1 MRHIRFGICLFVLYA
16 GLRLKP
22 HDGGTTQGAAHFV
35 RLFFLLQHPK
45 NRVHR
50 TKMIGTV
57 LCMPSCG
64 TQPAA
69 EAPQELLRAL
79 LFKEPLKAAQ
89 VTERRIGGQGLP
101 PGSTRR
107 HSARLL
113 DAAQG
118 SRTLK
123 KQCPA
128 RGRVWQLVSEAVWGK
143 YS

>member
-1 MRHIRFGICLFVLYA
+1 
-16 GLRLKP
+16 
-22 HDGGTTQGAAHFV
+22 
-35 RLFFLLQHPK
+35 
-45 NRVHR
+45 
-50 TKMIGTV
+50 MIGTV

-89 VTERRIGGQGLP
+89 VTERRIGGPGLP

-118 SRTLK
+118 SRTFK
-123 KQCPA
+123 KAMPSAGNWGMGCRSGFALWHQVKLS
-128 RGRVWQLVSEAVWGK
+128 GRSQGLANLPKTQSPPPE
-143 YS
+143 